1 MFNSHPMKRLI
12 STSILSFM
20 VLTLSTSTV
29 FAGDLDKITWSSIIP
44 EESNISL
51 QQQQVMK
58 GLEVTLA
65 ELNSVIDRELKNN
78 TIKNDTDFTVNK
90 DVSLVYDYL
99 MYRIFELI
107 KVDNKIKD
115 ELSAQ
120 EMSLNNTDVS
130 MDMVRRHFSIKED
143 YENKET
149 TFFTQVDR
157 LRHAVY
163 IKDLRA
169 EVRTVQTSL
178 KDLTTAMNRY
188 ASYRNSRLAS
198 R

>member
-1 MFNSHPMKRLI
+1 MFISHHMKRLLT
-12 STSILSFM
+12 TSLLSFM
-20 VLTLSTSTV
+20 VLTLSTTIV
-29 FAGDLDKITWSSIIP
+29 YAGDSDKITWSSLLP

-51 QQQQVMK
+51 QQKHVMK
-58 GLEVTLA
+58 GLEVTLS

-78 TIKNDTDFTVNK
+78 NITNDTDFTVNE
-90 DVSLVYDYL
+90 DVALVYDYL

-107 KVDNKIKD
+107 KVDNKIKE
-115 ELSAQ
+115 ELLAH
-120 EMSLNNTDVS
+120 EVSLRNTDVS
-130 MDMVRRHFSIKED
+130 MDMVKKHFSIKEE

-149 TFFTQVDR
+149 SFFTLVDKLR
-157 LRHAVY
+157 LAVY

-169 EVRTVQTSL
+169 EVRKVQSSL

-188 ASYRNSRLAS
+188 SSYRNRLAS

>member
-1 MFNSHPMKRLI
+1 MFISHHMKRLLT
-12 STSILSFM
+12 TSLLSFI
-20 VLTLSTSTV
+20 VLTLSTTNV
-29 FAGDLDKITWSSIIP
+29 FAGYLDKITWSSLLP

-51 QQQQVMK
+51 QQKHVMK
-58 GLEVTLA
+58 GLEVTLS

-78 TIKNDTDFTVNK
+78 NITNDTDFTVNE
-90 DVSLVYDYL
+90 DVALVYDYL

-107 KVDNKIKD
+107 KVDNKIKE
-115 ELSAQ
+115 ELLAH
-120 EMSLNNTDVS
+120 EVSLRNTDVS
-130 MDMVRRHFSIKED
+130 MDMVKKHFSIKEE

-149 TFFTQVDR
+149 SFFTLVDKLR
-157 LRHAVY
+157 LAVS

-169 EVRTVQTSL
+169 EVRKVQSSL

-188 ASYRNSRLAS
+188 SSYRNRLAS

>member
-1 MFNSHPMKRLI
+1 MLI
-12 STSILSFM
+12 SHHMKKLLTTSLLSFI
-20 VLTLSTSTV
+20 LTLSTTIV
-29 FAGDLDKITWSSIIP
+29 FAGDLDNITWSSLLP

-51 QQQQVMK
+51 QQKQVMK
-58 GLEVTLA
+58 GLEVTLE

-78 TIKNDTDFTVNK
+78 TITNDTDFTVNE
-90 DVSLVYDYL
+90 DVALVYDYL

-107 KVDNKIKD
+107 KVDNKIKE
-115 ELSAQ
+115 ELLAH
-120 EMSLNNTDVS
+120 EVSLRNTDVS
-130 MDMVRRHFSIKED
+130 MDMVKKHFSVKEE

-149 TFFTQVDR
+149 SFFTLVDK

-169 EVRTVQTSL
+169 EARNVQSSL

-188 ASYRNSRLAS
+188 SSYRNRLAS

>member
-1 MFNSHPMKRLI
+1 MFISHHMKRFLKTSLI
-12 STSILSFM
+12 SAVVVSLSI
-20 VLTLSTSTV
+20 TTV
-29 FAGDLDKITWSSIIP
+29 FAGDLEKITWSSILP
-44 EESNISL
+44 EESNLSI

-65 ELNSVIDRELKNN
+65 EFESVIDREIKNN
-78 TIKNDTDFTVNK
+78 KITTDTDFTVNK

-107 KVDNKIKD
+107 KVDNKIRE
-115 ELSAQ
+115 ELVVQ
-120 EMSLNNTDVS
+120 EISLKNTDVS
-130 MDMVRRHFSIKED
+130 IDMVRKHFSIKEE
-143 YENKET
+143 YENKEAV
-149 TFFTQVDR
+149 FFTLVDS

-169 EVRTVQTSL
+169 EARNMKSSL
-178 KDLTTAMNRY
+178 KDFQTAMNRY
-188 ASYRNSRLAS
+188 SSYRTRLAS

>member
-1 MFNSHPMKRLI
+1 MFIYHHMKRVLT
-12 STSILSFM
+12 TSLLSF
-20 VLTLSTSTV
+20 LALSLSTTIV
-29 FAGDLDKITWSSIIP
+29 FAGDLDKITWSSLLP

-51 QQQQVMK
+51 QQKQVMK

-65 ELNSVIDRELKNN
+65 ELNSVIDRELKNK
-78 TIKNDTDFTVNK
+78 TITNDTDFTVNE

-107 KVDNKIKD
+107 KVDNKIKE
-115 ELSAQ
+115 ELIAQ
-120 EMSLNNTDVS
+120 EASLRNTDVS
-130 MDMVRRHFSIKED
+130 MDMVRKHFSVKEE

-149 TFFTQVDR
+149 TFFTLVDK

-169 EVRTVQTSL
+169 EVRNVQSSI

-188 ASYRNSRLAS
+188 SSYRNRLAS

>member
-1 MFNSHPMKRLI
+1 MFISHHMKRLLT
-12 STSILSFM
+12 TSLLSFM
-20 VLTLSTSTV
+20 VLTLSTTIV
-29 FAGDLDKITWSSIIP
+29 FSGDLDKITWSSLLP

-51 QQQQVMK
+51 QQKHVMK
-58 GLEVTLA
+58 GLEVTLS

-78 TIKNDTDFTVNK
+78 NITNDTDFTVNE
-90 DVSLVYDYL
+90 DVALVYDYL

-107 KVDNKIKD
+107 KVDNKIKE
-115 ELSAQ
+115 ELLAH
-120 EMSLNNTDVS
+120 EVSLRNTDVS
-130 MDMVRRHFSIKED
+130 MDMVKKHFSIKEE

-149 TFFTQVDR
+149 SFFTLVDKLR
-157 LRHAVY
+157 LAVS

-169 EVRTVQTSL
+169 EVRKVQSSL

-188 ASYRNSRLAS
+188 SSYRNRLAS

>member
-1 MFNSHPMKRLI
+1 MFISHHMKRFLNTSLI
-12 STSILSFM
+12 SAVVVSLSI
-20 VLTLSTSTV
+20 TTV
-29 FAGDLDKITWSSIIP
+29 FAGDLEKITWSSILP
-44 EESNISL
+44 EESNLSI

-65 ELNSVIDRELKNN
+65 EFESVIDREIKNN
-78 TIKNDTDFTVNK
+78 RITTDTDFTVNK

-107 KVDNKIKD
+107 KVDNKIRE
-115 ELSAQ
+115 ELVAQ
-120 EMSLNNTDVS
+120 EISLKNTDVS
-130 MDMVRRHFSIKED
+130 IDMVRKHFSIKEE
-143 YENKET
+143 YENKEAV
-149 TFFTQVDR
+149 FFTLVDS

-169 EVRTVQTSL
+169 EARNMKSSL
-178 KDLTTAMNRY
+178 KDFQTAMNRY
-188 ASYRNSRLAS
+188 SSYRTRLAS

>member
-1 MFNSHPMKRLI
+1 MFISHHMKRLLT
-12 STSILSFM
+12 TSILSFV
-20 VLTLSTSTV
+20 VLSLSTTIV
-29 FAGDLDKITWSSIIP
+29 FAGDLDNITWSSLLP

-51 QQQQVMK
+51 QQKQVMK
-58 GLEVTLA
+58 GLEVTLE

-78 TIKNDTDFTVNK
+78 TITTDTDFTVNE
-90 DVSLVYDYL
+90 DVALVYDYL

-107 KVDNKIKD
+107 KVDNRIRE
-115 ELSAQ
+115 ELLAQ
-120 EMSLNNTDVS
+120 EASFRNNDVTI
-130 MDMVRRHFSIKED
+130 DMVKKHFSIKEE
-143 YENKET
+143 YENNEAS
-149 TFFTQVDR
+149 FFTLVDR

-169 EVRTVQTSL
+169 EVRNVKYSL

-188 ASYRNSRLAS
+188 SSYRNRLAS

>member
-1 MFNSHPMKRLI
+1 MFISHHMKRLLT
-12 STSILSFM
+12 TSLLSFM
-20 VLTLSTSTV
+20 VLTLSTTIV
-29 FAGDLDKITWSSIIP
+29 FSGDLDKITWSSLLP

-51 QQQQVMK
+51 QQKHVMK
-58 GLEVTLA
+58 GLEVTLS

-78 TIKNDTDFTVNK
+78 NITNDTDFTVNE
-90 DVSLVYDYL
+90 DVALVYDYL

-107 KVDNKIKD
+107 KVDNKIKE
-115 ELSAQ
+115 ELLAH
-120 EMSLNNTDVS
+120 EVSLRNTDVS
-130 MDMVRRHFSIKED
+130 MDMVKKHFSVKEE

-149 TFFTQVDR
+149 SFFTLVDKLR
-157 LRHAVY
+157 LAVS

-169 EVRTVQTSL
+169 EVRKVQSSL

-188 ASYRNSRLAS
+188 SSYRNRLAS

>member
-1 MFNSHPMKRLI
+1 MFISHHMKRLLT
-12 STSILSFM
+12 TSLLSFM
-20 VLTLSTSTV
+20 VLTLSTITV
-29 FAGDLDKITWSSIIP
+29 FAGDSDKITWSSILP

-78 TIKNDTDFTVNK
+78 TITSDTDFTVNK
-90 DVSLVYDYL
+90 NVSLVYDYL

-107 KVDNKIKD
+107 KVDNKIKE
-115 ELSAQ
+115 ELLAQ
-120 EMSLNNTDVS
+120 EVSLKDPDVS
-130 MDMVRRHFSIKED
+130 MDMVKKHFSMKEE
-143 YENKET
+143 YENKEAI
-149 TFFTQVDR
+149 FFTLVDR

-169 EVRTVQTSL
+169 EARTVQSSL

-188 ASYRNSRLAS
+188 SSYRNRLAS

>member
-1 MFNSHPMKRLI
+1 MFISHHMKKLLTTSLLSFILII
-12 STSILSFM
+12 STT
-20 VLTLSTSTV
+20 VV
-29 FAGDLDKITWSSIIP
+29 FAEDLDKITWNSILP
-44 EESNISL
+44 EETNISL
-51 QQQQVMK
+51 QQKQVMK

-78 TIKNDTDFTVNK
+78 TITHGTDFTVNE

-107 KVDNKIKD
+107 KVDHKIKE
-115 ELSAQ
+115 ELLAQ
-120 EMSLNNTDVS
+120 EVSLKNTDVS
-130 MDMVRRHFSIKED
+130 MDVVRKHFSVKEE

-149 TFFTQVDR
+149 TFFTLVDK

-169 EVRTVQTSL
+169 EVRNVQSSI

-188 ASYRNSRLAS
+188 SSYRNRIAS

>member
-1 MFNSHPMKRLI
+1 MFISRHMTKLLTTSLLSFI
-12 STSILSFM
+12 LVLSTSI
-20 VLTLSTSTV
+20 V
-29 FAGDLDKITWSSIIP
+29 FAGDLDKITWSSILP
-44 EESNISL
+44 EETNISL
-51 QQQQVMK
+51 QQKQVMK

-78 TIKNDTDFTVNK
+78 TITNDTDFTVNE

-107 KVDNKIKD
+107 KVDHKIKE
-115 ELSAQ
+115 ELLAQ
-120 EMSLNNTDVS
+120 EASLRNTDVS
-130 MDMVRRHFSIKED
+130 MDMVRKHFSVKEE
-143 YENKET
+143 YENKEA
-149 TFFTQVDR
+149 TFFTLVDK

-169 EVRTVQTSL
+169 EVRNVQSSI

-188 ASYRNSRLAS
+188 SSYRNRIAS

>member
-1 MFNSHPMKRLI
+1 MFISHHMKRLLT
-12 STSILSFM
+12 TSLLSFM
-20 VLTLSTSTV
+20 VLTLSTTIV
-29 FAGDLDKITWSSIIP
+29 FSGDLDKITWSSLLP

-51 QQQQVMK
+51 QQKHVMK
-58 GLEVTLA
+58 GLEVTLS

-78 TIKNDTDFTVNK
+78 NITNDTDFTVNE
-90 DVSLVYDYL
+90 DVALVYDYL

-107 KVDNKIKD
+107 KVDNKIKE
-115 ELSAQ
+115 ELLAH
-120 EMSLNNTDVS
+120 EVSLRNTDVS
-130 MDMVRRHFSIKED
+130 MDMVKKHFSIKEE

-149 TFFTQVDR
+149 SFFTLVDKLR
-157 LRHAVY
+157 LAVS

-169 EVRTVQTSL
+169 EVRNVKYSL

-188 ASYRNSRLAS
+188 SSYRNRLAS

>member
-1 MFNSHPMKRLI
+1 MFISHHMKRLLA
-12 STSILSFM
+12 TSLVSFT
-20 VLTLSTSTV
+20 VFTLSTTSV
-29 FAGDLDKITWSSIIP
+29 FAGDIDKITWSSILP
-44 EESNISL
+44 EKSNISL

-65 ELNSVIDRELKNN
+65 ELNSVIDRELINN
-78 TIKNDTDFTVNK
+78 KITNDTDFTVNE

-107 KVDNKIKD
+107 KVDNKIKE
-115 ELSAQ
+115 ELLAQ
-120 EMSLNNTDVS
+120 EASLKNTDVS
-130 MDMVRRHFSIKED
+130 IDMVRKHFSIKEE
-143 YENKET
+143 YENRET
-149 TFFTQVDR
+149 TFFTLVDN

-169 EVRTVQTSL
+169 EVRTVQSSL

-188 ASYRNSRLAS
+188 SSYRSRLAS

>member
-1 MFNSHPMKRLI
+1 MFISHHMKRLLT
-12 STSILSFM
+12 TSLLSFM
-20 VLTLSTSTV
+20 VLTLSTTIV
-29 FAGDLDKITWSSIIP
+29 FSGDLDKITWSSLLP

-51 QQQQVMK
+51 QQKHVMK
-58 GLEVTLA
+58 GLEVTLS

-78 TIKNDTDFTVNK
+78 NITNDTDFTVNE
-90 DVSLVYDYL
+90 DVALVYDYL

-107 KVDNKIKD
+107 KVDNKIKE
-115 ELSAQ
+115 ELLAH
-120 EMSLNNTDVS
+120 EVSLRNTDVS
-130 MDMVRRHFSIKED
+130 MDMVKKHFSIKEE

-149 TFFTQVDR
+149 SFFTLVDKLR
-157 LRHAVY
+157 LAVS

-169 EVRTVQTSL
+169 EVRKVQSSL

-188 ASYRNSRLAS
+188 SSYRNRIAS